1 MEIVLQRAN
10 ANKAIARVLSVLNV
24 DYELASVDGGTK
36 HNAIP
41 REAKCVIAVNKADVE
56 SAKNK

>member
-1 MEIVLQRAN
+1 
-10 ANKAIARVLSVLNV
+10 
-24 DYELASVDGGTK
+24 SVDGGTK

-56 SAKNK
+56 SAKKQINDILTAFKHVKT